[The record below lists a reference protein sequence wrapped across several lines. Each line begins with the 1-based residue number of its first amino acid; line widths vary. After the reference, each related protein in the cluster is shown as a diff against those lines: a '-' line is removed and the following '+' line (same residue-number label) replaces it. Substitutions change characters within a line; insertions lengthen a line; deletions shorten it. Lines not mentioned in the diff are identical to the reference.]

1 MHKQYI
7 DWCVQIYIFIQ
18 MMPVKVNNGKNVHHT
33 KNNYMILYIGLVRI
47 VINNIINYQG
57 TQ

>member
-33 KNNYMILYIGLVRI
+33 KNNYMILYIGLK
-47 VINNIINYQG
+47 Y
-57 TQ
+57 TD